1 MKILE
6 LAARLVPGD
15 LLEADDGLHRI
26 VVIERHKDFSGS
38 AARSTAISGCG
49 KNLEVWI
56 DAPVNLASF
65 AKRRVAGTTDVP
77 AIFEGERRRR

>member
-15 LLEADDGLHRI
+15 LLEADDGLSSGTRTL
-26 VVIERHKDFSGS
+26 SGS

-49 KNLEVWI
+49 KTWKYGSTL
-56 DAPVNLASF
+56 L
-65 AKRRVAGTTDVP
+65 
-77 AIFEGERRRR
+77 